1 MEWFK
6 IDWKG
11 MYPIETA
18 QDKSKATSF
27 GIYAIYDKKGK
38 DNNLI
43 YIGECYWQEFGKR
56 LRQHKSEW
64 LHRIKGKLYV
74 CFGTVMLPKG
84 RKISYERVHDV
95 EAALIHFYR
104 PPCNTV
110 GKRGYSGR
118 DILIFNTG
126 KLIAL
131 DSIVSHDTELLSL
144 LQKTR
149 RRI

>member
-11 MYPIETA
+11 TYPVDTA
-18 QDKSKATSF
+18 QYRSAAIAF
-27 GIYAIYDKKGK
+27 GIYAIYDRKGK
-38 DNNLI
+38 SNKLI
-43 YIGECYWQEFGKR
+43 YIGECYWQDFKKR
-56 LRQHKSEW
+56 LQQHKKQW
-64 LHRIKGKLYV
+64 LHRVKGNLYV

-84 RKISYERVHDV
+84 RKISYERVRDV
-95 EAALIHFYR
+95 EAALIHFYC
-104 PPCNTV
+104 PPFNTV

-131 DSIVSHDTELLSL
+131 DPIVSPDTELLSL
-144 LQKTR
+144 LRKTR
-149 RRI
+149 RRA

>member
-1 MEWFK
+1 
-6 IDWKG
+6 

>member
-1 MEWFK
+1 
-6 IDWKG
+6 

-18 QDKSKATSF
+18 QDKSKATAF

-38 DNNLI
+38 DSNLI
-43 YIGECYWQEFGKR
+43 YIGECYWQDFGKR
-56 LRQHKSEW
+56 LRQHKSQW
-64 LHRIKGKLYV
+64 LYRIKGKLYV
-74 CFGTVMLPKG
+74 CFGTVLLPKG

-110 GKRGYSGR
+110 GKKGYSGR

-126 KLIAL
+126 KLIVL
-131 DSIVSHDTELLSL
+131 DPIVSHDTELLSL
-144 LQKTR
+144 L
-149 RRI
+149 